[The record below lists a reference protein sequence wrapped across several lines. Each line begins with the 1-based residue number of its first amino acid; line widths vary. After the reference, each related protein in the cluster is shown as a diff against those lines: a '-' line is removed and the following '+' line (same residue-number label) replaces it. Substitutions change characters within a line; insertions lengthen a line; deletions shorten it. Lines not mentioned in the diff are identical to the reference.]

1 VERPHVTALHGL
13 AKLEAEQAKLDR
25 EVTERRRRLPWVRTE
40 KEFPSGSALLAEADP
55 DHVVA
60 AGAEPHL
67 APIDEQTWETSSRT
81 SNVDVRITLEVG
93 RATLAAPAKL
103 DRRDR
108 VERRWAR
115 RLAAVRRLR
124 GGQAEQMFRARATCC
139 RRAPARDHL
148 GRRRAASPAEQPPEG
163 VARVPLA
170 EGFRRVGNRE
180 QRQAH
185 AFGLALVRGLL
196 RDL

>member
-1 VERPHVTALHGL
+1 VTALHGL

-81 SNVDVRITLEVG
+81 WNVDVRITLEVG
-93 RATLAAPAKL
+93 RAALARPLQPSSTVVIVSRALGSPA
-103 DRRDR
+103 R
-108 VERRWAR
+108 
-115 RLAAVRRLR
+115 
-124 GGQAEQMFRARATCC
+124 CC
-139 RRAPARDHL
+139 RAATRGPSGADVPCEGDVLPPRPARDHL

-170 EGFRRVGNRE
+170 EGFRRVGDRE